1 MDAQKC
7 VVSFFRRS
15 LQIIRKTSAE
25 DNKTSHD
32 YETPNAPE
40 TITIPEE
47 DGNDEYMELED
58 PYFDGYLN
66 PVPN

>member
-1 MDAQKC
+1 MLRKC
-7 VVSFFRRS
+7 VFFFFGKS
-15 LQIIRKTSAE
+15 PKTIRKTSAQ
-25 DNKTSHD
+25 DNKTSLD

-40 TITIPEE
+40 TVAKPEE

-58 PYFDGYLN
+58 PYFAGYMN